1 MSAFDKIIGYELIK
15 EELKQIADCLKH
27 TDKYRR
33 MGVSIPRGLLLEG
46 RPGVGKT
53 LMATCLVEES
63 GCRAFI
69 CRKDTSDGSF
79 IKHIREIFEQAEEN
93 APSVVVLDDMDKF
106 ADADRHNSYAEEY
119 VTVQS
124 CIDRIKGKDVFVIA
138 TVNDTNR
145 VTESLIRH
153 GRFDIALRIEL
164 SYLLGITNIH
174 PAQTG
179 FSTIPSD
186 IAIETAWSDCSFDF
200 TMAIAEPIRKRIQH
214 RLDQRFGMVDDR
226 IVSYSRIRLPQFH
239 TLDTIGELAAD
250 SGVSFVDVDIENPK
264 LIESVYNDICN
275 LKFQREQCCLIPK
288 STLELAR
295 IYAYTFCG
303 SKSENDFSAVKD
315 FVFRD
320 DIYKEL
326 VRNDDLPIG
335 EINSLSCNC
344 SIGDKKA
351 KDIKLLNGYGVGERM
366 ISAYRKLHNQW
377 YAADCLARVNMLL
390 LIKCYSRE

>member
-1 MSAFDKIIGYELIK
+1 MRFIIAKPEDKMSMGDLFYSVPAKEEKVKAFDELV
-15 EELKQIADCLKH
+15 QICL
-27 TDKYRR
+27 RR
-33 MGVSIPRGLLLEG
+33 
-46 RPGVGKT
+46 
-53 LMATCLVEES
+53 
-63 GCRAFI
+63 
-69 CRKDTSDGSF
+69 
-79 IKHIREIFEQAEEN
+79 
-93 APSVVVLDDMDKF
+93 
-106 ADADRHNSYAEEY
+106 ADREFPRCPDYTERNGMIPQVEKELGMIQDCGYAFDFLIMHE
-119 VTVQS
+119 
-124 CIDRIKGKDVFVIA
+124 IA
-138 TVNDTNR
+138 
-145 VTESLIRH
+145 SLSK
-153 GRFDIALRIEL
+153 EL
-164 SYLLGITNIH
+164 GYPTAMLGMEGGLIISYLLGISNIH

-179 FSTIPSD
+179 YSTSSSD

-200 TMAIAEPIRKRIQH
+200 TMAIAEPIRKHIQH

>member
-1 MSAFDKIIGYELIK
+1 MRFIIAKPEDKMSMGDLFYSVPAKEEKEKAFDELVQICLRRADHEFPRRPDHPKRNGMIPQVEK
-15 EELKQIADCLKH
+15 ELGMIRDCEYAF
-27 TDKYRR
+27 DF
-33 MGVSIPRGLLLEG
+33 
-46 RPGVGKT
+46 
-53 LMATCLVEES
+53 LVMHE
-63 GCRAFI
+63 
-69 CRKDTSDGSF
+69 
-79 IKHIREIFEQAEEN
+79 
-93 APSVVVLDDMDKF
+93 
-106 ADADRHNSYAEEY
+106 
-119 VTVQS
+119 
-124 CIDRIKGKDVFVIA
+124 
-138 TVNDTNR
+138 
-145 VTESLIRH
+145 
-153 GRFDIALRIEL
+153 IALLSKEL
-164 SYLLGITNIH
+164 GYPTSMFGMEGGLIVSYLLGISNIH

-200 TMAIAEPIRKRIQH
+200 TMTIAEPIRKQIQH
-214 RLDQRFGMVDDR
+214 RLDQRFGMIDDR
-226 IVSYSRIRLPQFH
+226 IVSYSRIRLPQFR
-239 TLDTIGELAAD
+239 TLETIGELAAA
-250 SGVSFVDVDIENPK
+250 SGVSFADVDIENPK
-264 LIESVYNDICN
+264 LIESVNNDICHS
-275 LKFQREQCCLIPK
+275 KFQREQCCLIPK